1 MFLPCPA
8 LKINCSFT
16 RFENHCSV
24 VHLKKKRKHVRCT
37 THEIVEVV
45 NISLNCTG
53 LFVLRKVFKKYMP
66 QPATW
71 LITSAS

>member
-1 MFLPCPA
+1 MFCGA
-8 LKINCSFT
+8 
-16 RFENHCSV
+16 FE
-24 VHLKKKRKHVRCT
+24 KKKRKHVRCT

-45 NISLNCTG
+45 TISLNCIG

>member
-24 VHLKKKRKHVRCT
+24 VHLKKKKENT
-37 THEIVEVV
+37 YVV
-45 NISLNCTG
+45 PLTRLSKL
-53 LFVLRKVFKKYMP
+53 
-66 QPATW
+66 
-71 LITSAS
+71 LI